1 MVHEAKETG
10 RPVGMIISVLAVA
23 LTCAVIG
30 VTADLFRKVGLS
42 LYTEQYLAAL
52 MALALPLLYLYV
64 PASGGR
70 GGRKEAAPWYDI
82 AAAVVSFAVMVYV
95 AFRFPSLSEL
105 VSARPWDGLIVAGI
119 VILLI
124 LEGLRRTTGNGL
136 LYTTIFFF
144 VLALV
149 AGSLPG
155 EFAAKSIPLPRLTYY
170 SVWDSTAIFG
180 VTLKIVS
187 TVVVIFVL
195 FGQVLLKSG
204 GAAYFTDLAMALM
217 GKYRGGPAKIAI
229 VGSSLF
235 GTISGNVVS
244 NIITIGV
251 VTIPLMIRVGFRPHL
266 AAAIEANA
274 STGGQIMPP
283 VMGIAAFVMAEFLQ
297 VPYADVALAA
307 AIPAILFY
315 IALFIQ
321 VDLEAARSNILPMD
335 RSQIPRLREVLKTGW
350 HFPIPFVV
358 LIYALFWGGEEA
370 DSAGLITTAV
380 ALVLAFI
387 FPFQGKRIGW
397 RDIVSMLRETGLAVI
412 DLFMIGAASGIM
424 IGALNYSGAGF
435 TLSLV
440 LIHLAAGSLFL
451 LLVLSAIANIILG
464 AGLPTVGCYILLA
477 TLVAPTLVQMGI
489 EPMAAHMFILYYGCL
504 SLISPPVAVAAFVAA
519 NLAGA
524 DPNRTGW
531 VAMAFGW
538 TIFVIPFLFV
548 YSGTLLLKGDPWF
561 IALDTVTAVA
571 GVWFISAAVMGYS
584 VRHLGVVDRLVYAAA
599 GIGLLLPVGAFAEAR
614 WFNIVGALLAVG
626 LFFFERT
633 RRKSEQAA
641 TDAAAAAPV
650 APTPAATAP
659 APTDRAFLDRMGV
672 RGTGE
677 GE

>member
-1 MVHEAKETG
+1 MG
-10 RPVGMIISVLAVA
+10 ILINVLAVA

-30 VTADLFRKVGLS
+30 VTADLFRQASLS
-42 LYTEQYLAAL
+42 LYTEQYLAGL
-52 MALALPLLYLYV
+52 LALAMPLLYLYV
-64 PASGGR
+64 PATGGR
-70 GGRKEAAPWYDI
+70 GGRSGPVPWYDI
-82 AAAVVSFAVMVYV
+82 LAAILSCAGAVYIAI
-95 AFRFPSLSEL
+95 RFPTLSEL
-105 VSARPWDGLIVAGI
+105 VAARPWDGLVVAAAMIVF
-119 VILLI
+119 V

-144 VLALV
+144 ALALV

-155 EFAAKSIPLPRLTYY
+155 EFAAKSIPFGRLTYY
-170 SVWDSTAIFG
+170 SVWDSTAILG

-204 GAAYFTDLAMALM
+204 GAAYFTDVAMALM
-217 GKYRGGPAKIAI
+217 GRYRGGPAKIAI

-244 NIITIGV
+244 NIITVGV
-251 VTIPLMIRVGFRPHL
+251 VTIPLMVRVGFRPHL

-274 STGGQIMPP
+274 STGGQLMPP

-321 VDLEAARSNILPMD
+321 VDLEAARSRILPMD
-335 RSQIPRLREVLKTGW
+335 AAQVPRLGEVMRSGW

-358 LIYALFWGGEEA
+358 LVYALFWGGEEA
-370 DSAGLITTAV
+370 DSAGLIATAV
-380 ALVLAFI
+380 ALALAFVL
-387 FPFQGKRIGW
+387 PVRGKRIGP
-397 RDIVSMLRETGLAVI
+397 RDVFEMLRDTGLSVI

-477 TLVAPTLVQMGI
+477 TLVAPTLIQMGI

-504 SLISPPVAVAAFVAA
+504 SMISPPVAVAAFVAA

-531 VAMAFGW
+531 MAMAFGW

-548 YSGTLLLKGDPWF
+548 YSGTLLMQGDPLL
-561 IALDTVTAVA
+561 IVLDFATAVV
-571 GVWFISAAVMGYS
+571 GVWLISAAVLGYS
-584 VRHLGVVDRLVYAAA
+584 VRHLGATDRLLYGAA
-599 GIGLLLPVGAFAEAR
+599 GLFLLLPVGAFAQAR
-614 WFNIVGALLAVG
+614 WFNVVGGAMAAALFVR
-626 LFFFERT
+626 ERA
-633 RRKSEQAA
+633 RRAKGEAPPAPAA
-641 TDAAAAAPV
+641 AAAAAAAP
-650 APTPAATAP
+650 APAAP
-659 APTDRAFLDRMGV
+659 SPTDRAFLDRMGV

>member
-1 MVHEAKETG
+1 MRIV
-10 RPVGMIISVLAVA
+10 VNVLAVT
-23 LTCAVIG
+23 LTCAVIA
-30 VTADLFRKVGLS
+30 VTADLFRKIGIS
-42 LYTEQYLAAL
+42 LYTEQYLAGL
-52 MALALPLLYLYV
+52 TALALPLLYLNV
-64 PASGGR
+64 PAQGGR
-70 GGRKEAAPWYDI
+70 EGRTGPVPWYDLL
-82 AAAVVSFAVMVYV
+82 AAAVSFLAMVYV
-95 AFRFPSLSEL
+95 AVRFPKLSEL
-105 VSARPWDGLIVAGI
+105 VFEQPWDGLIVAAI
-119 VILLI
+119 VIVLI
-124 LEGLRRTTGNGL
+124 LEGLRRTTGKGL
-136 LYTTIFFF
+136 LYTAIFFF

-155 EFAAKSIPLPRLTYY
+155 EFAAKSIPPARLTYY
-170 SVWDSTAIFG
+170 AVWDSTAVLG

-195 FGQVLLKSG
+195 FGNVLLKSG
-204 GAAYFTDLAMALM
+204 GAAYFTDISMALM
-217 GKYRGGPAKIAI
+217 GRHRGGPAKIAI

-244 NIITIGV
+244 NIITVGV
-251 VTIPLMIRVGFRPHL
+251 VTIPLMIRVGYRPHL

-321 VDLEAARSNILPMD
+321 VDLEAARTRILPMD
-335 RSQIPRLREVLKTGW
+335 AAQIPRLKDVLRRGW
-350 HFPIPFVV
+350 HFPIPFIV

-370 DSAGLITTAV
+370 DSAGLIAIAV
-380 ALVLAFI
+380 ALALALV
-387 FPFQGKRIGW
+387 FPFQGKRIGL
-397 RDIVSMLRETGLAVI
+397 RDLYEMLRDTGTSVV

-424 IGALNYSGAGF
+424 IGALNYSGVGF

-440 LIHLAAGSLFL
+440 LISLAAGSLIL

-477 TLVAPTLVQMGI
+477 TLVAPTLIQMGI

-531 VAMAFGW
+531 MAMTFGW
-538 TIFVIPFLFV
+538 PIFVIPFLFV
-548 YSGTLLLKGDPWF
+548 YSGTLLLKGDPVF
-561 IALDTVTAVA
+561 IVIDTVTAVV
-571 GVWFISAAVMGYS
+571 GVWFVAAAVMGYS
-584 VRHLGVVDRLVYAAA
+584 VRHLRPLDRILYGMA
-599 GIGLLLPVGAFAEAR
+599 GTCLLLPVGAFAAAR
-614 WFNIVGALLAVG
+614 WFNIAGACLAVALLAWEW
-626 LFFFERT
+626 LIRRT
-633 RRKSEQAA
+633 ASEAVPA
-641 TDAAAAAPV
+641 
-650 APTPAATAP
+650 PAAVAAP
-659 APTDRAFLDRMGV
+659 APATPVDTRAALDRAGV
-672 RGTGE
+672 RGSGE
-677 GE
+677 AE

>member
-1 MVHEAKETG
+1 MGTVVK
-10 RPVGMIISVLAVA
+10 VLAVA
-23 LTCAVIG
+23 LTCTVIG

-42 LYTEQYLAAL
+42 LYTEQYLAGL

-64 PASGGR
+64 PAAGGR
-70 GGRKEAAPWYDI
+70 AGRKEAVPWYDLA
-82 AAAVVSFAVMVYV
+82 AAAVSFVGMIYV
-95 AFRFPSLSEL
+95 AIRFPSLSEL
-105 VSARPWDGLIVAGI
+105 VSVRPPDGLIVAG
-119 VILLI
+119 VMILLI

-149 AGSLPG
+149 AGYLPG

-170 SVWDSTAIFG
+170 SLWDSTALFG

-187 TVVVIFVL
+187 TVVVVFVL

-251 VTIPLMIRVGFRPHL
+251 VTIPLMKRVGFRPHL

-335 RSQIPRLREVLKTGW
+335 PAQIPRVREVLRKGW

-370 DSAGLITTAV
+370 DSAGLITTVV

-387 FPFQGKRIGW
+387 FPFEGKRIGL
-397 RDIVSMLRETGLAVI
+397 RDIAAMLRDTGLAVI

-531 VAMAFGW
+531 TAMAFGW

-548 YSGTLLLKGDPWF
+548 YSGTLLLKGDPLF

-571 GVWFISAAVMGYS
+571 AVWFVSAAVMGYS
-584 VRHLGVVDRLVYAAA
+584 VRHLGLVDRLVYGLA
-599 GIGLLLPVGAFAEAR
+599 GFFLLLPVGSFAEAR
-614 WFNIVGALLAVG
+614 WFNIAGAVMSVG
-626 LFFFERT
+626 LLLFERT
-633 RRKSEQAA
+633 RRRSEQP
-641 TDAAAAAPV
+641 TEPAAAPV
-650 APTPAATAP
+650 AASTPAAAAP
-659 APTDRAFLDRMGV
+659 SATDRAFLDRMGV